1 MLHSTL
7 CSLLFWAPQPE
18 PSAYVLVDR
27 RAVDEL
33 CDDLDLPTSAPGLA
47 AAIAKRV
54 MAVCASRAAA
64 ADVSVDTALQHATG
78 DAEGAY
84 SMHASA
90 YPTMPACG
98 G

>member
-1 MLHSTL
+1 M
-7 CSLLFWAPQPE
+7 
-18 PSAYVLVDR
+18 YVLVDR

-33 CDDLDLPTSAPGLA
+33 CDDLPISAPGLA

-54 MAVCASRAAA
+54 TAVCASCAAA

-78 DAEGAY
+78 DAEGAGAS

-90 YPTMPACG
+90 YPTMPTCG

>member
-1 MLHSTL
+1 MLEGYLLHSTL
-7 CSLLFWAPQPE
+7 CSALVWAPQPE

-33 CDDLDLPTSAPGLA
+33 CDDLPTSAPRLA

-64 ADVSVDTALQHATG
+64 ADVSVDTALQRATG
-78 DAEGAY
+78 DAEGAG
-84 SMHASA
+84 A
-90 YPTMPACG
+90 
-98 G
+98 